1 MESTSSKLVAAFLL
15 SMIGAAA
22 AHAEVTV
29 KDPWVRA
36 TVAQQRVTGAF
47 MELSST
53 EAVRVVEVR
62 STAAK
67 VVEIHQMLMDNN
79 VMKMQAVPALELKPG
94 KVAELKPGGYHIML
108 IDLVKPLSAGDSVP
122 LTLVVEGADKKL
134 TQVQVKADVRALG
147 SRPAAGAASADPH
160 AGHKH

>member
-1 MESTSSKLVAAFLL
+1 MSLIT
-15 SMIGAAA
+15 AA

-53 EAVRVVEVR
+53 EAVRLVEIR

-67 VVEIHQMLMDNN
+67 VVEIHQMLMENN
-79 VMKMQAVPALELKPG
+79 VMKMQAVPGLELKPG
-94 KVAELKPGGYHIML
+94 KVVELKPGGYHVML

-122 LTLVVEGADKKL
+122 LTLIVEGADKKL

-147 SRPAAGAASADPH
+147 ARPGAPAASAAGADPH

>member
-1 MESTSSKLVAAFLL
+1 MESTSSKLVAALVL
-15 SMIGAAA
+15 SAACA
-22 AHAEVTV
+22 GVNAEVTV

-36 TVAQQRVTGAF
+36 TVAQQRATGAF
-47 MELSST
+47 MELT
-53 EAVRVVEVR
+53 TTDAVRLVEVR

-67 VVEIHQMLMDNN
+67 IVEVHQMLMENN

-94 KVAELKPGGYHIML
+94 KVTELKPGGYHVML

-122 LTLVVEGADKKL
+122 LTLVIEGADKKQ
-134 TQVQVKADVRALG
+134 TQVQVKADVRTLN
-147 SRPAAGAASADPH
+147 SRPAAADPH